1 MTGPERDLA
10 GSDLAFAQVREDP
23 ALEALLLAGVA
34 AASDRPA
41 RALVVCAAGDTA
53 LSLLLRP
60 HVGVIDAVDPSP
72 AQRHLCALKLA
83 AALTLPRDD
92 LHRALGVADAPPAER
107 LALYARVRE
116 RLDDDARAHWDARP
130 AQVAQGVLQ
139 AGRFEALFRELAAEF
154 DRDGLAPLARPDE
167 ALACPRWRER
177 FERVF
182 ERERLAETFG
192 RAAVDYSM
200 ERSFGDHFADVFAR
214 ALRRWPAAGGE
225 NPFLRQVW
233 EGRYRADLPG
243 GLPDWLAEPH
253 GLARRPERLRLRA
266 GRLLEALPGLRAE
279 GAYDLVQTSNVS
291 DWLPPPALEALIDAA
306 AGALAPGG
314 ALLMRRLNGDHD
326 LRALV
331 ARRLVVDPAECERL
345 RDLDRSFFYRE
356 VVVGRRA

>member
-1 MTGPERDLA
+1 MTET
-10 GSDLAFAQVREDP
+10 DLAFAQVREDP
-23 ALEALLLAGVA
+23 AIEALLLAGVA

-41 RALVVCAAGDTA
+41 RALLVCAAGDTA

-60 HVGVIDAVDPSP
+60 HVGTIDAVDPSP

-83 AALTLPRDD
+83 AALALPRDA
-92 LHRALGVADAPPAER
+92 LHRLVGVSAASEDER
-107 LALYARVRE
+107 LALYARARA
-116 RLDDDARAHWDARP
+116 RLPDDARAHWDARP
-130 AQVAQGVLQ
+130 AQVARGVLQ
-139 AGRFEALFRELAAEF
+139 AGRFEALFRELAAAF
-154 DRDGLAPLARPDE
+154 RADGLEPLVRPDE
-167 ALACPRWRER
+167 ALACPRWGAR

-182 ERERLAETFG
+182 ERERLAATFG

-200 ERSFGDHFADVFAR
+200 ERSFGAHFADVFAG
-214 ALRRWPAAGGE
+214 ALRRWPAAAGE

-243 GLPDWLAEPH
+243 GLPDWLEEP
-253 GLARRPERLRLRA
+253 GALRRPERLRLHA
-266 GRLLEALPGLRAE
+266 GRVGDLLPALAAE

-291 DWLPPPALEALIDAA
+291 DWMPVPALEALIDAA
-306 AGALAPGG
+306 ALALAPGG

-345 RDLDRSFFYRE
+345 RADDRSFFYRE
-356 VVVGRRA
+356 VVVGRRP